1 LDQQV
6 SVIIPNFNY
15 GRFLE
20 STIQSVLDQTYKKV
34 EIIVVDDGSTDNSRH
49 VLDSYGNRIKT
60 LFQVNQG
67 QAVARNN
74 GIAIAEGEL
83 IALLDADD
91 YWEPSKLER
100 QIELISNKFEFVY
113 TGLRQFNSDSGVTI
127 SSVFPSFSGDCRMS
141 FLDYP
146 SRAIVP
152 GGESSALFTRSLFDK
167 VGNFDPMLS
176 TASGRDFYRRC
187 SKYTEFSFVS
197 ELLLNYRSH
206 DSNMS
211 RNSVSSMND
220 TANAYRRL
228 FEDPEWKFALKYKRV
243 CLSRL
248 YWSFFKTSVKNQ
260 DFVGAKTNLYLLSIS
275 LLSLQI
281 RR

>member
-1 LDQQV
+1 MDKRV

-20 STIQSVLDQTYKKV
+20 SAIQSVINQSYQNV
-34 EIIVVDDGSTDNSRH
+34 EIIVIDDGSTDNSR
-49 VLDSYGNRIKT
+49 LILESYGSTIKT
-60 LFQVNQG
+60 LFQNNQG
-67 QAVARNN
+67 QAIARNN

-100 QIELISNKFEFVY
+100 QIELINDNFEFIY
-113 TGLRQFNSDSGVTI
+113 TGLRQFNNDSGVTI
-127 SSVFPSFSGDCRMS
+127 NSVFPSFSGDCRMS
-141 FLDYP
+141 FIDYP

-187 SKYTEFSFVS
+187 SKYTKFSFVN
-197 ELLLNYRSH
+197 ELLINYRSH
-206 DSNMS
+206 NSNMS
-211 RNSVSSMND
+211 RNSVSSMAD
-220 TANAYRRL
+220 TAKAYLRL
-228 FEDPEWKFALKYKRV
+228 FEDPEWKFARKYKRR
-243 CLSRL
+243 CLTRL
-248 YWSFFKTSVKNQ
+248 HWSFFKTSVKNQ
-260 DFVGAKTNLYLLSIS
+260 DLAGAMRNLFALSNS
-275 LLSLQI
+275 LFGH
-281 RR
+281 